1 MNGYKNNLYCMKSK
15 LNHSITDNSSVLVL
29 FLKALKVRTVLLE
42 SGNECVWLRNNYVK
56 TERLDWAHK

>member
-42 SGNECVWLRNNYVK
+42 SGNEFQSFGAIKLHDLRP
-56 TERLDWAHK
+56 